1 MADDDFGYTLWGRD
15 WVRLAQP
22 LRVTRPDPRLP
33 RARALAHSTKVEV
46 TISAGRIRGTVE
58 HGRTTPEVRIE
69 VAPMSSPALN
79 IVTTQLRGSRTI
91 LTDEMYRVCAERGH
105 PPLPTLTRVECT
117 CSDSTGR
124 CVHVLAV
131 FYAVARRIDD
141 DPRLALDIQAFVCPS
156 TDSTREDAA
165 VPQRWTTLD
174 HLDPADYFTVR

>member
-1 MADDDFGYTLWGRD
+1 MADDDFGYTAWGRD

-33 RARALAHSTKVEV
+33 RARALAKGAKVEV
-46 TISAGRIRGTVE
+46 TICAGRIRGTVE

-69 VAPMSSPALN
+69 VAPMSSPVLN
-79 IVTTQLRGSRTI
+79 ILTAQLRGTRTI
-91 LTDEMYRVCAERGH
+91 LTDEMYSACTERGH
-105 PPLPTLTRVECT
+105 PPVPTLTRVECT

-131 FYAVARRIDD
+131 YYDMARRIDD
-141 DPRLALDIQAFVCPS
+141 DPRLALDVLAPS
-156 TDSTREDAA
+156 DGPHESAA

-174 HLDPADYFTVR
+174 ALDPADYFTVR